1 MSDSKNFPVSKSEAD
16 WKKLLKPDEFH
27 ILREKGTELPFSGK
41 YNNHFEKGVY
51 KCKGCNAPLY
61 RSENKFDSH
70 CGWPSYDMAIPGAIE
85 YIKDSSHGM
94 QRIEI
99 VCAQCGGHQGHVFND
114 GPTLS
119 GKRYCV
125 NSASIKFSEENKF

>member
-1 MSDSKNFPVSKSEAD
+1 
-16 WKKLLKPDEFH
+16 
-27 ILREKGTELPFSGK
+27 
-41 YNNHFEKGVY
+41 
-51 KCKGCNAPLY
+51 
-61 RSENKFDSH
+61 
-70 CGWPSYDMAIPGAIE
+70 
-85 YIKDSSHGM
+85 M

>member
-85 YIKDSSHGM
+85 YIKDSSRGM

>member
-1 MSDSKNFPVSKSEAD
+1 MSRPKKFPISKSESD
-16 WKKLLKPDEFH
+16 WREELMPDEFH

-51 KCKGCNAPLY
+51 NCKGCSAPLY

>member
-1 MSDSKNFPVSKSEAD
+1 MSRSKKFPISKPEAD
-16 WKKLLKPDEFH
+16 WREELMPDEFH

-41 YNNHFEKGVY
+41 YNNHFEKGIY

-61 RSENKFDSH
+61 KSENKFDSH

-85 YIKDSSHGM
+85 YINDLSHGM

-114 GPTLS
+114 GPTAT
-119 GKRYCV
+119 GRRYCV
-125 NSASIKFSEENKF
+125 NSASISFSEENKF